1 MSYDEHLISMAGG
14 DGEVDVLGEIE
25 ARVNAATPGPWK
37 GDTGTRGDCVVWGP
51 NGRFLMNMQAEPHWL
66 EYPGEKRMV
75 SFDVD
80 RRDAEFIAHA
90 REDIP
95 ALLAMVREQR
105 AVIAKVAEVI
115 RDLSFDYDVD
125 TPAVVDV
132 EAIRAV
138 LTATDAS

>member
-1 MSYDEHLISMAGG
+1 MSDYSEHLISMAGG

-66 EYPGEKRMV
+66 EYSGEKRMV

-90 REDIP
+90 RTDIP

-105 AVIAKVAEVI
+105 AVIERVKA
-115 RDLSFDYDVD
+115 L
-125 TPAVVDV
+125 V
-132 EAIRAV
+132 EGPHDGWGLIPQRRIRAA
-138 LTATDAS
+138 LTATEAAS